1 LHELK
6 ILVIGGAS
14 LDTLEGADELVP
26 GGAGMYT
33 AMSAHRS
40 GAEVT
45 LYAPRP
51 VPMPDE
57 LHSVNDR
64 LTWLGPAIEQ
74 ADLAH
79 FEIHYDDGRANYVES
94 RFGTEDSLSTDELP
108 ADLSDF
114 DCIHLIPLGNIRR
127 QQMIL
132 RTCRE
137 RGARRIS
144 AGTALDLIN
153 AQPEVANEV
162 LQEADILFM
171 NEEEAVRLFGSM
183 SAVHSR
189 ADQLIF
195 VTQGRDGATVVQGDS
210 ASPLT
215 GVSATVADPTG
226 AGDTFCGAT
235 LVGIASGLHPVMAA
249 RRAMP
254 LAAQMTEQIGPAVL
268 LRAEAAAEAAS
279 DARVA
284 VDNDQIQRVAE
295 LIKTLTDVAP
305 FPFTGP
311 DLPAEN
317 HPAALDYFFASTLQQ
332 FGFWTH
338 ADGRYERPLVA
349 HIDGEER
356 KGAFYFFRAY
366 CRWLNDD
373 PERLTPA
380 AQAKLSK
387 ADLIAVLRDDDG
399 NDPMPSIDLHLSLA
413 HAYGRDMQALGQTPA
428 TLMQKVNSS
437 ADPMSALLAQLD
449 HVGGY
454 KEDPLRK
461 KAALLAIILQQRPE
475 AFLSDSGGDA
485 PPIIDYHVM
494 RSCLRIGLIDVV
506 DADLAARLE
515 RRELLSEAEEWAV
528 RSAAFSAIELLVAKS
543 GKTMGAV
550 DWFLFQ
556 ARQRCP
562 EMSDPLCGSC
572 PVDPVCAHRKALFQ
586 PVRRTSF
593 Y

>member
-1 LHELK
+1 MPELK

-14 LDTLEGADELVP
+14 LDTLAGADELVP

-51 VPMPDE
+51 VPVPDE
-57 LHSVNDR
+57 LLAVAAS
-64 LTWLGPAIEQ
+64 LIWLGPTIEP

-79 FEIHYDDGRANYVES
+79 FEIHYVDGKAHYVES
-94 RFGTEDSLSTDELP
+94 RFGTEDSLSTEELP
-108 ADLSDF
+108 LDLSAF
-114 DCIHLIPLGNIRR
+114 DCIHLIPLGDFRR
-127 QQMIL
+127 QLVIL

-144 AGTALDLIN
+144 AGTALHLIN
-153 AQPEVANEV
+153 ANPDAANEM
-162 LQEADILFM
+162 LQAADILFM
-171 NEEEAVRLFGSM
+171 NEEEAIRLYGSM
-183 SAVHSR
+183 SAVRSR

-195 VTQGRDGATVVQGDS
+195 VTQGRDGATVIQGET
-210 ASPLT
+210 ATILA
-215 GVSATVADPTG
+215 GVDADVVDPTG

-235 LVGIASGLHPVMAA
+235 LVGIAAGLHPVMAA
-249 RRAMP
+249 RNAMP
-254 LAAQMTEQIGPAVL
+254 LAAQMTEEIGPSAL
-268 LRAEAAAEAAS
+268 LRPEAAPEVAS
-279 DARVA
+279 DERVI
-284 VDNDQIQRVAE
+284 VNDAQILRIAE
-295 LIKTLTDVAP
+295 LINTLTDVSP

-311 DLPAEN
+311 DLPAAD

-338 ADGRYERPLVA
+338 ANGRYERPLVA
-349 HIDGEER
+349 HIDGEAR

-366 CRWLNDD
+366 CRWLKND
-373 PERLTPA
+373 PEKLSPV

-387 ADLIAVLRDDDG
+387 ADLLAVLRDDDG

-413 HAYGRDMQALGQTPA
+413 QRYGRDMLALGYSPR
-428 TLMQKVNSS
+428 TLLQKVNSS
-437 ADPMSALLAQLD
+437 AEPMRALLAELD
-449 HVGGY
+449 YVGGY

-475 AFLSDSGGDA
+475 GFLSGAGQDA
-485 PPIIDYHVM
+485 PPVVDYHVM
-494 RSCLRIGLIDVV
+494 RSCLRIGLIDV
-506 DADLAARLE
+506 ANTELAKRLAE
-515 RRELLSEAEEWAV
+515 RQLLSDSDEWAV
-528 RSAAFSAIELLVAKS
+528 RSAAFTAIEHLVAKS
-543 GKTMGAV
+543 GKSMGAV

-562 EMSDPLCGSC
+562 EMTAPLCNIC
-572 PVDPVCAHRKALFQ
+572 PVDPVCAHRKELFQ

>member
-1 LHELK
+1 MHDLK

-14 LDTLEGADELVP
+14 LDTLEGADEFVP

-33 AMSAHRS
+33 AMSANRS
-40 GAEVT
+40 GADVT

-57 LHSVNDR
+57 LRTVNDR
-64 LTWLGPAIEQ
+64 LAWLGPAIEQ

-79 FEIHYDDGRANYVES
+79 FEIHYDDGRANYVVS

-108 ADLSDF
+108 ADLSEF
-114 DCIHLIPLGNIRR
+114 DCIHLIPLGDIRR
-127 QQMIL
+127 QHMIL
-132 RTCRE
+132 RCCRE

-153 AQPEVANEV
+153 AQPAIANEV

-183 SAVHSR
+183 SAVHCR
-189 ADQLIF
+189 AEQLIF
-195 VTQGRDGATVVQGDS
+195 VTQGRDGATVVQGDA
-210 ASPLT
+210 ASQLAA
-215 GVSATVADPTG
+215 VSVSMADPTG

-235 LVGIASGLHPVMAA
+235 LVGIASALHPVMAA

-268 LRAEAAAEAAS
+268 LRDEAAPEAAS
-279 DARVA
+279 DPRVVVNA
-284 VDNDQIQRVAE
+284 GQIRRVAE

-311 DLPAEN
+311 DLPADN
-317 HPAALDYFFASTLQQ
+317 HPAALDFFFASTLQQ

-338 ADGRYERPLVA
+338 AGGRYQRPLIA

-373 PERLTPA
+373 PERLSPA

-387 ADLIAVLRDDDG
+387 ADLLDVLRDDDG

-413 HAYGRDMQALGQTPA
+413 HAYGRDMLALGYTPA
-428 TLMQKVNSS
+428 TIMQKVNLS
-437 ADPMSALLAQLD
+437 ADPMSELLAELD

-475 AFLSDSGGDA
+475 AFLREATQDA
-485 PPIIDYHVM
+485 PPIVDYHVM
-494 RSCLRIGLIDVV
+494 RSCLRIGLLDVV
-506 DADLAARLE
+506 DATLAARLE
-515 RRELLSEAEEWAV
+515 GRMLLSDVDEWAV
-528 RSAAFSAIELLVAKS
+528 RSAAFTAIELLVAKS
-543 GKTMGAV
+543 GKSMGAV

-572 PVDPVCAHRKALFQ
+572 PVDPVCAHRKELFQ

>member
-1 LHELK
+1 
-6 ILVIGGAS
+6 
-14 LDTLEGADELVP
+14 
-26 GGAGMYT
+26 MYT
-33 AMSAHRS
+33 AMAAHRS
-40 GAEVT
+40 GADVT

-51 VPMPDE
+51 VPVPDE
-57 LHSVNDR
+57 LLPVNDS
-64 LTWLGPAIEQ
+64 LTWLGPAIAP

-79 FEIHYDDGRANYVES
+79 FEIHYDEGRANYVES

-108 ADLSDF
+108 DDLSDF
-114 DCIHLIPLGNIRR
+114 DCIHLIPLGDFRR
-127 QQMIL
+127 QQILL

-137 RGARRIS
+137 RGARRVS
-144 AGTALDLIN
+144 VGTALHLIN
-153 AQPEVANEV
+153 AQPAVANAI

-183 SAVHSR
+183 PAVRSR

-195 VTQGRDGATVVQGDS
+195 VTQGSDGATVIQGET
-210 ASPLT
+210 ASQLP
-215 GVSATVADPTG
+215 GVGAAVVDPTG

-254 LAAQMTEQIGPAVL
+254 LAAQMTAAIGPAAL
-268 LRAEAAAEAAS
+268 LRPEAAPDAAT
-279 DARVA
+279 DGRV
-284 VDNDQIQRVAE
+284 VVNEVQIQRVAQ
-295 LIKTLTDVAP
+295 LLRMLTDVAP

-311 DLPAEN
+311 DLPAAD

-332 FGFWTH
+332 FGFWSH
-338 ADGRYERPLVA
+338 ADGRYVQPLVA
-349 HIDGEER
+349 SVDGEER

-366 CRWLNDD
+366 CRWLEND
-373 PERLTPA
+373 PEKLAPA
-380 AQAKLSK
+380 AQAKLNKS
-387 ADLIAVLRDDDG
+387 DLLAVLRDDNGDQ
-399 NDPMPSIDLHLSLA
+399 PVPAIDLHLSLA
-413 HAYGRDMQALGQTPA
+413 RSYGCDMLALGYTPR
-428 TLMQKVNSS
+428 TLLGKANSA
-437 ADPMSALLAQLD
+437 ADPLHTLLAELD

-475 AFLSDSGGDA
+475 AFLRTDNNDA
-485 PPIIDYHVM
+485 PPIVDYHVM
-494 RSCLRIGLIDVV
+494 RSCLRIGLIDVL
-506 DADLAARLE
+506 DADLTARLE
-515 RRELLSEAEEWAV
+515 GRMLLSDTDEWAV
-528 RSAAFSAIELLVAKS
+528 RSAAFVAIRQLVAVS
-543 GKTMGAV
+543 GKSMGAV

-562 EMSDPLCGSC
+562 EMSAPLCSSC